1 VDQIPFGPQLVGET
15 EKALDALLRRE
26 LAPTGLTPRH
36 WVTLRLAL
44 QRDGV
49 RDGGALGARS
59 PDGGTGLAEHVIA
72 RAHLDDATRLVG
84 DLRAAGLLDGDEP
97 TRAGRDVV
105 DAVQGRVRDVVDAVQ
120 GRVRAVVGPVLAD
133 LPPADAAA
141 AARALDALR
150 AGVRR
155 ALVAAAT

>member
-26 LAPTGLTPRH
+26 LDPTGLTPRH
-36 WVTLRLAL
+36 WVALRLAL
-44 QRDGV
+44 QHDDDRGE
-49 RDGGALGARS
+49 GARGVGVS
-59 PDGGTGLAEHVIA
+59 DDGTGLAEHVIA
-72 RAHLDDATRLVG
+72 RAHLDDAPRLVG

-97 TRAGRDVV
+97 TCAGRDLV
-105 DAVQGRVRDVVDAVQ
+105 DVVQA
-120 GRVRAVVGPVLAD
+120 RVRAVVGPVVAD